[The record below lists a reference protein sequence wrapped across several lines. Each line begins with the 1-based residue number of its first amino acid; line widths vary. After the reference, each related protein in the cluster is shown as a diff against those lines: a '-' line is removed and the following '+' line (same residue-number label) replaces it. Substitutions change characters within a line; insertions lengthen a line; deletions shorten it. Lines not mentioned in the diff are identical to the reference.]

1 MPHGIVQ
8 PKMQKTGKIDMVPI
22 FVINLDKSKA
32 RMEHMAA
39 ALNAQNLSFTRIPAV
54 DGRNLDEDMFRSIV
68 DQARSVTNFIRPE
81 LGCFLSHRLAWEKAA
96 EQSSEWSLVLEDD
109 VFFADDFAHF
119 ATSLDWLPDEEG
131 IVRLETSTNP
141 VLLKTM
147 KTVGKRKLC
156 KVNSTTYCAGAYLI
170 HRECAR
176 KLVKAGP
183 ADWHTADGFL
193 FCLEESR
200 IARSLKIFQI
210 VPAPV
215 VQAANAGNKLH
226 EKFTSNIGEWNLRDA
241 NMKKPFLEDL
251 MLKMRKA
258 LLNYKRIPYEK

>member
-1 MPHGIVQ
+1 
-8 PKMQKTGKIDMVPI
+8 MVPI

-32 RMEHMAA
+32 RMEHMAE

-54 DGRNLDEDMFRSIV
+54 DGRDLAEDMFRSIV

-109 VFFADDFAHF
+109 MFLADDFAHF
-119 ATSLDWLPDEEG
+119 ATSLDWLPHEEG
-131 IVRLETSTNP
+131 IVRLETSTNRAF
-141 VLLKTM
+141 LKTM
-147 KTVGKRKLC
+147 KTVGKRQLC

-176 KLVKAGP
+176 KLAKVGP

-193 FCLEESR
+193 FCMEESR
-200 IARSLKIFQI
+200 IARSINIFQI
-210 VPAPV
+210 IPAPA
-215 VQAANAGNKLH
+215 VQAANAGNKMH
-226 EKFTSNIGEWNLRDA
+226 EKFASNIDEWNQRD
-241 NMKKPFLEDL
+241 NKIKRPFFEGL
-251 MLKMRKA
+251 MLKIRKA
-258 LLNYKRIPYEK
+258 LLNYKRIPFEK